1 MLISRWW
8 DISILICSGLHGDVL
23 WKIFAS
29 FFLKATALV
38 NVYGGTYTDSAYA
51 FNVHDNCGS
60 TTTIVL
66 HEGIEYA
73 DFLKNGTTDVT
84 KSDISAGRIAFADG
98 CTLSEYDENGVAMNK
113 VVKE

>member
-1 MLISRWW
+1 MFCGKFLRR
-8 DISILICSGLHGDVL
+8 
-23 WKIFAS
+23 
-29 FFLKATALV
+29 FFQKATALV
-38 NVYGGTYTDSAYA
+38 NVYGGTYTDTAYA

-73 DFLKNGTTDVT
+73 DFLKNGTTDVI
-84 KSDISAGRIAFADG
+84 KSDISKGRIAFAEG
-98 CTLSEYDENGVAMNK
+98 CTLSEYEENGVAMNK